1 MLVGVIVGVTVGVGV
16 GVGDIP
22 SIVASI
28 LFVKHKFKDGV
39 TVGVGVGVGVEVGDG
54 DGIASHSNTAIK
66 SNTSQLIVGV
76 GVGVK
81 HIPDEK
87 YSSHKSG
94 HSLTQGDFP
103 DNKQDPSNAD
113 DKHH

>member
-1 MLVGVIVGVTVGVGV
+1 MVVGVTVGV
-16 GVGDIP
+16 
-22 SIVASI
+22 
-28 LFVKHKFKDGV
+28 
-39 TVGVGVGVGVEVGDG
+39 TVEVGDG

-103 DNKQDPSNAD
+103 DNRQVPSNVR